1 MQPHDP
7 TFDSSFF
14 RTALGRF
21 ATGVTVITTE
31 FAPPGAA
38 LVPVGLTVNSFNAV
52 SLSPPLV
59 LWSLS
64 GTASTYD
71 AFMAGNSYV
80 IQVLA
85 AHQTDIALRFA
96 RGPQAERFA
105 DIPVTRAPGG
115 SLMLDTHSASWFE
128 CVPYSHHV
136 AGDHTIM
143 VGEVRH
149 CGHANV
155 PPLVFH
161 AGGFDLTPLPEAPSQ
176 VPT

>member
-1 MQPHDP
+1 MQPNDP
-7 TFDSSFF
+7 SFDSAFF

-31 FAPPGAA
+31 YGA
-38 LVPVGLTVNSFNAV
+38 LGTVRGPVGLTVNSFNAV

-64 GTASTYD
+64 NVATSYD
-71 AFMAGNSYV
+71 AFMTGERYV

-85 AHQTDIALRFA
+85 ADQTDIAMRFA
-96 RGPQAERFA
+96 RGTQTERFA
-105 DIPVTRAPGG
+105 GVPRARAPGG
-115 SLMLDTHSASWFE
+115 ALMLAPPCASWFE
-128 CVPYSHHV
+128 CTPFSHHV

-143 VGEVRH
+143 VGRVEH
-149 CGHANV
+149 CGHAAL

-161 AGGFDLTPLPEAPSQ
+161 AGGFDLTPLPE
-176 VPT
+176 VPGKVPM

>member
-1 MQPHDP
+1 MQPNESS
-7 TFDSSFF
+7 FDSSFF

-31 FAPPGAA
+31 SGVAA
-38 LVPVGLTVNSFNAV
+38 TLRQPMGITVNSFNAV

-64 GTASTYD
+64 HTASAYN
-71 AFMAGNSYV
+71 AFMASQGYV

-85 AHQTDIALRFA
+85 ASQSELALRFA
-96 RGPQAERFA
+96 RGTQADRFA
-105 DIPVTRAPGG
+105 DLSVTRAPGG
-115 SLMLDTHSASWFE
+115 TLMLESPGASWFE
-128 CVPYSHHV
+128 CIPYSHHV

-143 VGEVRH
+143 VGQVRH

-155 PPLVFH
+155 APLVFH
-161 AGGFDLTPLPEAPSQ
+161 AGGFDLTPLPEVIARDA
-176 VPT
+176 T

>member
-1 MQPHDP
+1 MQPNDL

-31 FAPPGAA
+31 FNAPGAIRQ
-38 LVPVGLTVNSFNAV
+38 PVGLTVNSFSAV
-52 SLSPPLV
+52 SLSPALV

-64 GTASTYD
+64 STASTYD
-71 AFMAGNSYV
+71 AFMTEESYV

-85 AHQTDIALRFA
+85 ANQTDIALRFA
-96 RGPQAERFA
+96 RGTQSERFA
-105 DIPVTRAPGG
+105 DMPLTRAPGG

-128 CVPYSHHV
+128 CTPHSRHV

-143 VGEVRH
+143 VGHVRH

-161 AGGFDLTPLPEAPSQ
+161 EGGFDLTPLPEVPGR

>member
-1 MQPHDP
+1 MQPTEP

-21 ATGVTVITTE
+21 ATGVTVITAESGTGTQ
-31 FAPPGAA
+31 ARQPI
-38 LVPVGLTVNSFNAV
+38 GLTVNSFNAV

-64 GTASTYD
+64 GTASSYE
-71 AFMAGNSYV
+71 AFMACESYV

-85 AHQTDIALRFA
+85 ANQSDIAMRFA
-96 RGPQAERFA
+96 RGSQAERFA
-105 DIPVTRAPGG
+105 DLPVKRAPDGT
-115 SLMLDTHSASWFE
+115 LMLDTHSASWFE
-128 CVPYSHHV
+128 CTPYSHHV

-143 VGEVRH
+143 VAQVRH

-155 PPLVFH
+155 APLVFH
-161 AGGFDLTPLPEAPSQ
+161 AGGFDLTPLPEVIGRDA
-176 VPT
+176 V